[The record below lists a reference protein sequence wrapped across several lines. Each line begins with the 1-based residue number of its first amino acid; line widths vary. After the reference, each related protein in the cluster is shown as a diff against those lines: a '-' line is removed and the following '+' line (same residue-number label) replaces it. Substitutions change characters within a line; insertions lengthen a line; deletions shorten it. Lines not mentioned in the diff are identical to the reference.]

1 MTNTTKPPS
10 ACDDSVFISYALADD
25 QKPPFEDTAQGWV
38 TFFWNQ
44 LRFELTTRGA
54 KQAELWLDRYQ
65 IDEAEAFTPK
75 IERALNQARLLIAIF
90 SENWVQSEWCQQ
102 EVKIFTEL
110 HKDASDRIVPVFK
123 SELDRQLLP
132 VLIQGFQARVGYRFF
147 TADATG
153 KTHEFYWR
161 GLKEQDAYYDLIK
174 KIALFII
181 EQLGVKS
188 AIPVTVT
195 PLSVT
200 EQGKTIFVAAA
211 ASDLKDARQ
220 RLVNDL
226 SAAGFKVVPGNEA
239 LPESSEPLEK
249 VLNEA
254 LSQADYAVHLLG
266 ESRGI
271 TAEGGTEPIIDHQL
285 RLARKTSLPRV
296 LWVPRWLPNQ
306 VGDKRDPFEVMAC
319 FNGLQEKEE
328 IHNGEVTDLS
338 QWLRQR
344 FQSAASAAATATNR
358 LNHSSQQTEIN
369 RILVAAA
376 HVDDEVLAIDLA
388 NRVQGCGF
396 TVQPYF
402 TDDDIPPDQEL
413 STTLVLIPWGV
424 VSGVDLESMLDRFKT
439 SAQIVCLR
447 LPDGDEKAKRRF
459 FKEDILLEKIDALP
473 DSRDAAKKLLDSFGI
488 TPQMAQMAEMA
499 GMVGMAGKE
508 S

>member
-1 MTNTTKPPS
+1 MTNKTKPPS

-25 QKPPFEDTAQGWV
+25 QKPPFEDTTQGWV

-65 IDEAEAFTPK
+65 IEQAEAFTPK
-75 IERALNQARLLIAIF
+75 IEQALNQARLLIAIF
-90 SENWVQSEWCQQ
+90 SENWVQSEWCQR
-102 EVKIFTEL
+102 EVKIFAEL
-110 HKDASDRIVPVFK
+110 HKDASDRILPVFK

-181 EQLGVKS
+181 ERLGVKP
-188 AIPVTVT
+188 AIPATVT
-195 PLSVT
+195 SSFVT
-200 EQGKTIFVAAA
+200 EPGKTIFVAAA

-239 LPESSEPLEK
+239 LPESSESLEK

-254 LSQADYAVHLLG
+254 LNQADYAVHLLG

-271 TAEGGTEPIIDHQL
+271 TAEGGTEPIIDLQL
-285 RLARKTSLPRV
+285 CLARKTSLPRV

-306 VGDKRDPFEVMAC
+306 VGDKRDPFEVMAR

-344 FQSAASAAATATNR
+344 FQSETSTTDNQGY
-358 LNHSSQQTEIN
+358 SPQQTEIS

-402 TDDDIPPDQEL
+402 SEEDIPSVQEL
-413 STTLVLIPWGV
+413 STTLVLIPWGIA
-424 VSGVDLESMLDRFKT
+424 SGADLELMLDRFKT

-447 LPDGDEKAKRRF
+447 LPGGDEKAKRRF
-459 FKEDILLEKIDALP
+459 FKENILLEKIDAMP
-473 DSRDAAKKLLDSFGI
+473 DNRDAARKLLDSLGI
-488 TPQMAQMAEMA
+488 L
-499 GMVGMAGKE
+499 
-508 S
+508 